1 MTSCQIQVSAPRLMH
16 TVSDCDATLL
26 LSIVKKMILVIMLR
40 MVMVKMTLTAK
51 MTLTRMMMTKAG
63 AAWSP
68 TVTED

>member
-1 MTSCQIQVSAPRLMH
+1 
-16 TVSDCDATLL
+16 
-26 LSIVKKMILVIMLR
+26 MILVTMLR

-51 MTLTRMMMTKAG
+51 MTLTRMRMTKAG

>member
-1 MTSCQIQVSAPRLMH
+1 
-16 TVSDCDATLL
+16 
-26 LSIVKKMILVIMLR
+26 MISVIMLR

-51 MTLTRMMMTKAG
+51 MTLTRMMMTKAC

>member
-1 MTSCQIQVSAPRLMH
+1 
-16 TVSDCDATLL
+16 
-26 LSIVKKMILVIMLR
+26 MILVIMLR

-63 AAWSP
+63 AGWSP

>member
-1 MTSCQIQVSAPRLMH
+1 
-16 TVSDCDATLL
+16 
-26 LSIVKKMILVIMLR
+26 MILVIMLR

-68 TVTED
+68 TVTKD

>member
-1 MTSCQIQVSAPRLMH
+1 M
-16 TVSDCDATLL
+16 
-26 LSIVKKMILVIMLR
+26 SIVTKMIL
-40 MVMVKMTLTAK
+40 VMVKMTLTAK

>member
-1 MTSCQIQVSAPRLMH
+1 M
-16 TVSDCDATLL
+16 VSDCDATLL
-26 LSIVKKMILVIMLR
+26 LSIVTKMISVIMLR